1 MYTVEPVPRVGY
13 IDFAHSQVSSTL
25 HADASRNLAI
35 IFGRVSAGPEE
46 THEGRQA
53 CMHTSREKRRKRK
66 RKKEML
72 RVRNLS
78 ECLSPQDDWT
88 GCRSSS
94 YVFIPF
100 FTRGKSEK
108 RTSRRHIANSLRK
121 RLSPYLD
128 DAPAGAFFIDVNRI

>member
-53 CMHTSREKRRKRK
+53 CIHTYEHPYEGCAQKEEKKG
-66 RKKEML
+66 
-72 RVRNLS
+72 N
-78 ECLSPQDDWT
+78 Q
-88 GCRSSS
+88 
-94 YVFIPF
+94 
-100 FTRGKSEK
+100 
-108 RTSRRHIANSLRK
+108 RRHIANSLLQ

-128 DAPAGAFFIDVNRI
+128 DAPAGAFFIDVHRIWS